1 MAGIRA
7 ADLQYVLNVIPLSD
21 YQKAFALD
29 ETFINLI
36 GGLKPGPGRLQ
47 IPFHHAGNTTAGSF
61 IEGDD
66 LSTAGKQSRR
76 LLSFDYKRIY
86 VTAGVDG
93 LQEAIANNGGI
104 VKINDLLN
112 LEVMQAVEDLLDELN
127 TQTLSDGTGN
137 SSADVD
143 GLQFQIA
150 DDNTWGGL
158 ARASYAWLQ
167 SYVND
172 NGGANRA
179 LTEAL
184 MRTMHNTAVDTRKAK
199 YNAIFCGSDLYDA
212 YEDLMGDRKRYI
224 DMKVGD
230 ISFKGLSFK
239 QRPLINIPGF
249 AANRMDFVRRGDFS
263 LKYLPIQSI
272 DNKNRIVKGPFKVE
286 EVASN
291 SDDTYFNI
299 IMYPQLMCL
308 NPWKQLSLQDV
319 E

>member
-1 MAGIRA
+1 MAGILA
-7 ADLQYVLNVIPLSD
+7 ADLQYVLNTIPLSD
-21 YQKAFALD
+21 YQKAFGLD
-29 ETFINLI
+29 ETFVNLV
-36 GGLKPGPGRLQ
+36 GGLKPGPGRIQ
-47 IPFHHAGNTTAGSF
+47 IPFHYAGNTTAGSF

-76 LLSFDYKRIY
+76 MLAFDYKRIY

-104 VKINDLLN
+104 VGINDLLN
-112 LEVMQAVEDLLDELN
+112 SEVMRAVEDLMDELN
-127 TQTLSDGTGN
+127 TQALSDGTGN
-137 SSADVD
+137 SSADVS
-143 GLQFQIA
+143 GVQFQIA

-167 SYVND
+167 AYQND
-172 NGGANRA
+172 NGGEDRA
-179 LTEAL
+179 LTEEL
-184 MRTMHNTAVDTRKAK
+184 MRTIHNTLVDTRKSK
-199 YNAIFCGSDLYDA
+199 YNAILCGSDIYDA

-239 QRPLINIPGF
+239 QRPLISIPGY
-249 AANRMDFVRRGDFS
+249 AANRMDWIRKGDLV
-263 LKYLPIQSI
+263 LKYLPIQSV
-272 DNKNRIVKGPFKVE
+272 DNKNRVVKGPFKVE
-286 EVASN
+286 EVAKT

-299 IMYPQLMCL
+299 IMYPQLVCL
-308 NPWKQLSLQDV
+308 NPWKQATLKDV